1 MRPIQLPRQRP
12 CDGHRGRHGPHR
24 LTEALASL
32 GLTFGLLLGPT
43 PSLAQTPPA
52 APSDEEDLASAF
64 GDRSALQG
72 PNVSIATGRSQPLRR
87 APAVASVITAE
98 DIERMGA
105 TDLDEVMETVPGVHV
120 SRNVQ
125 GHNPLYLI
133 RGIYG
138 QFNPQTLVLLDGMPL
153 TMLFLGNR
161 GNAWGG
167 LPLENIARIEVIRG
181 PGSALHGADA
191 YSGVINLVS
200 KGVRDIDGTELGARV
215 GSFRSHQAWALHGG
229 QWGPWA
235 VAAYVRHGRTDG
247 DSRVIEADAQTQID
261 RALGTQASLAPG
273 GTRTRHDDLD
283 AQISLNWGAAT
294 LRLGHLARDNIGLG
308 VGAASSLDPVGRGR
322 TARSYANLS
331 VRDLPLANHWRLHAQ
346 LTGLHFATTYPT
358 PLLLYPAGAWSG
370 SFPQGMRGAPNT
382 WERQFRGSLTTTYT
396 GWPGHVL
403 SLGVGHEDLD
413 LYRTQ
418 EFKNFTLPA
427 GAPPQPLPGAQ
438 VVEVA
443 LADSFL
449 IPHRRKVDHLI
460 VQDEWSFARD
470 WTLTAGVRR
479 DQYSDVG
486 HTTNP
491 RVALVWDTS
500 LNLTTKLLHGRA
512 FRAPSFV
519 ELYSINNPV
528 LRGNPALKPETI
540 RTTELAFDW
549 QARHD
554 TQVQLSL
561 FHYGMRDI
569 IAATGTPQV
578 FQNTGRQ
585 SGKGWELEARH
596 DIQAGLVA
604 TGHYAWQRSVERA
617 TQQDV
622 GYAPHHHAYARLD
635 WQWDNGLAWSGQLNH
650 VGERQRPPGDTRTPT
665 PSYTTM
671 DLTVR
676 VPGSAS
682 KWEFSASVRNLFDAD
697 VTEPSLYSPGNAIP
711 VLIPGDVPL
720 AGRSFHVQIKR
731 AL

>member
-1 MRPIQLPRQRP
+1 MRPAQHARQRP
-12 CDGHRGRHGPHR
+12 HAPRRIRPTPHR
-24 LTEALASL
+24 LALTLALSGALTL
-32 GLTFGLLLGPT
+32 GLAPAH
-43 PSLAQTPPA
+43 AQSATS

-72 PNVSIATGRSQPLRR
+72 PNVSLATGRSQPLRR

-167 LPLENIARIEVIRG
+167 LPLENIARVEVIRG

-191 YSGVINLVS
+191 YAGVVNLVTKS
-200 KGVRDIDGTELGARV
+200 ARDIDGTEVGARI

-235 VAAYVRHGRTDG
+235 VSAYVQHGRSDG
-247 DSRVIEADAQTQID
+247 DRGVIEADAQTQID
-261 RALGTQASLAPG
+261 RILGTQASLAPG
-273 GTRTRHDDLD
+273 STSTRHDDLD
-283 AQISLNWGAAT
+283 AQIGLSWGHTT
-294 LRLGHLARDNIGLG
+294 LRVGHLSRDNIGLG

-322 TARSYANLS
+322 TARSYANLA
-331 VRDLPLANHWRLHAQ
+331 VRDVPLATHWRLHTQ
-346 LTGLHFATTYPT
+346 LTALHFATTYPT
-358 PLLLYPAGAWSG
+358 PLLLYPAGAWAG
-370 SFPQGMRGAPNT
+370 NFPQGMRGAPNT
-382 WERQFRGSLTTTYT
+382 WERQFRGSITTTYT
-396 GWPGHVL
+396 GWAGHVL
-403 SLGVGHEDLD
+403 SLGMGHEDLD

-427 GAPPQPLPGAQ
+427 KALPQPLPGGQ
-438 VVEVA
+438 VTEVA
-443 LADSFL
+443 VSDSFMT
-449 IPHRRKVDHLI
+449 PHRRKVNHLI
-460 VQDEWSFARD
+460 VQDEWGFARD
-470 WTLTAGVRR
+470 WTLTAGVRH

-512 FRAPSFV
+512 FRAPAFV
-519 ELYSINNPV
+519 ELHSINNPV
-528 LRGNPALKPETI
+528 LRGNPDLKPETI
-540 RTTELAFDW
+540 QTTELAFDW

-554 TQVQLSL
+554 TQLRLSL

-569 IAATGTPQV
+569 IAATGSPQV

-635 WQWDNGLAWSGQLNH
+635 WQWGNGLTWSGQLNH
-650 VGERQRPPGDTRTPT
+650 VGERHRPPGDTRAPT
-665 PSYTTM
+665 PGYTTM

-676 VPGSAS
+676 LPGATSN
-682 KWEFSASVRNLFDAD
+682 WELSASVRNLFDAS
-697 VTEPSLYSPGNAIP
+697 VREPSLYSPGGAIP
-711 VLIPGDVPL
+711 VQIPGDLPM
-720 AGRSFHVQIKR
+720 AGRRFHVQLKR